1 MLFLSCQWPFDECK
15 ITNKNHVKRDLP
27 PTFSL
32 SEMCWKS
39 VGKSRKNLGSFRNPF
54 GRFLEEI
61 RTLRGWCG

>member
-1 MLFLSCQWPFDECK
+1 MFFSLVMAIDECK

-39 VGKSRKNLGSFRNPF
+39 VGKSRKNLGYPWNSFGEFLGKFRIRGGWF
-54 GRFLEEI
+54 G
-61 RTLRGWCG
+61 